1 MAEKST
7 PRVLVIDG
15 YTQEAREVLK
25 AGGAS
30 IAADL
35 YRGMLEACAPFA
47 IECEYCF
54 PSDSDCE
61 IPTDSALDRFDGR
74 HRMVLDRVH
83 LGEVGN
89 ELIQL
94 YRERRLSR

>member
-7 PRVLVIDG
+7 PKVLVIDG
-15 YTQEAREVLK
+15 YRQEAREVLK

-35 YRGMLEACAPFA
+35 YRGMLEACAPFS

-54 PSDSDCE
+54 PSDPDSE
-61 IPTDSALDRFDGR
+61 IPADSELDRFDR
-74 HRMVLDRVH
+74 VPVTVLYFGKHEIPIICLNCRGAPH
-83 LGEVGN
+83 
-89 ELIQL
+89 
-94 YRERRLSR
+94 